1 MDTIKLKTVSEFY
14 DLREYGFNPFL
25 DDNIIIPIALRVDIQ
40 NHFFKSDNHFYRFC
54 WDNMSHYCEETGLKL
69 RSYSACFVSHI
80 LSRGAFPEMRWD
92 MRNINILSL
101 PEHQKWESHK
111 KNEMYIYSK
120 NIKKIQMLKDDYNT
134 LKLWRDI

>member
-1 MDTIKLKTVSEFY
+1 MDTIKLRTIEEFHE
-14 DLREYGFNPFL
+14 LRKHGFNPFL
-25 DDNIIIPIALRVDIQ
+25 DEKIEMDIFTRVKIQ
-40 NHFFKSDNHFYRFC
+40 KEFFKSDNHFYRFC
-54 WDNMSHYCEETGLKL
+54 WDNMNHYCEETGLKL

-111 KNEMYIYSK
+111 KVDMYIYRK
-120 NIKKIQMLKDDYNT
+120 NSLRIQQLKREYNI
-134 LKLWRDI
+134 LKLLK